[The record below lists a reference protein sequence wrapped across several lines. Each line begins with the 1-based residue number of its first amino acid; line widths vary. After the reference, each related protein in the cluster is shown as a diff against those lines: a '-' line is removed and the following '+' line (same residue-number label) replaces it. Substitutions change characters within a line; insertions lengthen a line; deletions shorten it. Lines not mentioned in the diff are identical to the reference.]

1 MVNCSF
7 CGKKLDYL
15 PFECKFCGKYF
26 CTEHR
31 LPENHACVGLE
42 KYKEEVKEGKYLKYE
57 PSKVRKEIK
66 IGEERIATGIKLSK
80 KAKYILIIIII
91 LIIIAILYNLK

>member
-15 PFECKFCGKYF
+15 PFECKFCGRHF
-26 CTEHR
+26 CAEHR
-31 LPENHACVGLE
+31 LPENHACIGLE
-42 KYKEEVKEGKYLKYE
+42 RYKEEVREGKYLKYE

-66 IGEERIATGIKLSK
+66 IGEEEITGIRLSK
-80 KAKYILIIIII
+80 KAKYVLIIIIV
-91 LIIIAILYNLK
+91 LIIIAILYNLMS